1 MPDAVAL
8 RLQGT
13 LDWLRWLV
21 PASADTGDPVPDA
34 DRIDR
39 IAVLERL
46 QASLEAVKAVE
57 MVAFAT
63 SQTTEQLTLG
73 VHPRAVGRGIADQI
87 ALACRVSPSEGSRRL
102 HTARDLV
109 LDMPHTLELL
119 SRGEISGWTV
129 RLITEQVSHL
139 DRATRTQVDQALV
152 AHRPETMSTK
162 EAAATAKRLAYA
174 ADPEAAM
181 ARARQARTDRRVTVR
196 PAPDT
201 MSLLTGL
208 LPVEH
213 GVAFSPPSTP
223 PSPSPRLMVTPGR
236 RVRSWPTPLSN
247 ASPARPLP
255 RMSGSRSGSSSRWV
269 R

>member
-8 RLQGT
+8 RLQGS

-102 HTARDLV
+102 HTAG
-109 LDMPHTLELL
+109 TW
-119 SRGEISGWTV
+119 S
-129 RLITEQVSHL
+129 
-139 DRATRTQVDQALV
+139 
-152 AHRPETMSTK
+152 STC
-162 EAAATAKRLAYA
+162 
-174 ADPEAAM
+174 
-181 ARARQARTDRRVTVR
+181 
-196 PAPDT
+196 
-201 MSLLTGL
+201 
-208 LPVEH
+208 
-213 GVAFSPPSTP
+213 
-223 PSPSPRLMVTPGR
+223 
-236 RVRSWPTPLSN
+236 PTPWSC
-247 ASPARPLP
+247 
-255 RMSGSRSGSSSRWV
+255 
-269 R
+269 